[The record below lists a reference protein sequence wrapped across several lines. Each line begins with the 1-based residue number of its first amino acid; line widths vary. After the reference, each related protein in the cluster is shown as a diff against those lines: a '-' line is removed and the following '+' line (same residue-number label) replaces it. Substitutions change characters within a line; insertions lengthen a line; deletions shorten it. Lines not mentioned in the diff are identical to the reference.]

1 MNYQKLL
8 DAKLDELTCK
18 GEKPRL
24 LLHACC
30 APCSSYVVEYL
41 SEYFETTLFY
51 YNPNIFPEDEYNKRA
66 RQFEKLLSET
76 GRGAGLII
84 RDYTPDAFSD
94 AVKSLENELEGGAR
108 CAVCFR
114 LRLEQSAAYA
124 KAKGYDYFTTTLSVS
139 PHKNSGLL
147 NEIGGEL
154 AQKHGVAFLFS
165 DFKKKDGYKRSLV
178 LSDEYDLY
186 RQDYC
191 GCKYSIRQP
200 AAT

>member
-8 DAKLDELTCK
+8 DKKLEELTRGGK
-18 GEKPRL
+18 RPRL

-41 SEYFETTLFY
+41 SEYFELTLFY
-51 YNPNIFPEDEYNKRA
+51 YNPNIYPEAEYNKRGL
-66 RQFEKLLSET
+66 QFEKLLLKT

-84 RDYTPDAFSD
+84 CGYTPDAFAE
-94 AVKSLENELEGGAR
+94 AVRSLEHEPEGGAR

-114 LRLEQSAAYA
+114 LRLEASAFYA
-124 KAKGYDYFTTTLSVS
+124 KEHGFDLFTTTLSVS
-139 PHKNSGLL
+139 PHKNSALL

-154 AQKHGVAFLFS
+154 AQKHGVGFLFS
-165 DFKKKDGYKRSLV
+165 DFKKKEGYKRSLT
-178 LSDEYDLY
+178 LSAEYDLY

-191 GCKYSIRQP
+191 GCEYSIRHN
-200 AAT
+200 AT

>member
-8 DAKLDELTCK
+8 DVKLEEIVRGGK
-18 GEKPRL
+18 RPRL

-41 SEYFETTLFY
+41 TEYFDTTLFY
-51 YNPNIFPEDEYNKRA
+51 YNPNIYPADEYHKRGL
-66 RQFEKLLSET
+66 QFEKLLSEAGRDT
-76 GRGAGLII
+76 GLVVC
-84 RDYTPDAFSD
+84 DYTPDAFSD
-94 AVKSLENELEGGAR
+94 AVRSLESEPEGGTR

-114 LRLEQSAAYA
+114 LRLEKSAAYA
-124 KAKGYDYFTTTLSVS
+124 KENGFDYFTTTLSVS

-147 NEIGGEL
+147 NEIGGEA
-154 AQKHGVAFLFS
+154 AQKHGVDFLFS

-178 LSDEYDLY
+178 LSSEYDLY

-191 GCKYSIRQP
+191 GCKYSIRQHD
-200 AAT
+200 AT